1 MEVLVAKIFI
11 IFGLLFS
18 TLLAGLLPLLCLKL
32 TDRRKLRRHKFCCNE
47 YDSGSECSET
57 NAMVHRNGSLQTE
70 VAPTRQKKSR
80 KKLVISILNCFA
92 GGIFLGT
99 SFIGLLPEIREC
111 FEQFDIRWPAI
122 YNKRYVLLK
131 SFSLSLKSMVW

>member
-1 MEVLVAKIFI
+1 MEVLVAKILI
-11 IFGLLFS
+11 MFGLLFL

-32 TDRRKLRRHKFCCNE
+32 TSRNKRKLRQRNLKICCDDHDAN
-47 YDSGSECSET
+47 SQCPET
-57 NAMVHRNGSLQTE
+57 KAMFQNGSALTQLT
-70 VAPTRQKKSR
+70 PPRRKKSR

-111 FEQFDIRWPAI
+111 FEQFDIRWPSI
-122 YNKRYVLLK
+122 TSR
-131 SFSLSLKSMVW
+131 

>member
-1 MEVLVAKIFI
+1 MEVLVAKILI

-32 TDRRKLRRHKFCCNE
+32 TDRRKLRRRKFCCNDH
-47 YDSGSECSET
+47 DSNSDCPET
-57 NAMVHRNGSLQTE
+57 KFMVHRNGSVHTEVLQT
-70 VAPTRQKKSR
+70 RRKKSR

-111 FEQFDIRWPAI
+111 FDQFDIRWPSI
-122 YNKRYVLLK
+122 YNNR
-131 SFSLSLKSMVW
+131 